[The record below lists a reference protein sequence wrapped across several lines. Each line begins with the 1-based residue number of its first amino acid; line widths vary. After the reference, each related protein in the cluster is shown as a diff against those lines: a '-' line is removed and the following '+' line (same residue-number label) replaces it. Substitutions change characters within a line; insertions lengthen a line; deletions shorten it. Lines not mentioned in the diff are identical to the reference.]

1 MQGDGGNP
9 DCGVCSAVLSTGVV
23 FESIKLWID
32 PVARP
37 GPEAMAVD
45 EWLLET
51 AAAPVLRVYRWQGEW
66 GSVGYFGDL
75 AQARENLPGLSWVR
89 RWTGGG
95 TVDHRGDWTYTLV
108 APADS
113 ALARIKAAE
122 SYRILHE
129 ALAEALVAEGQG
141 VALASGDVETG
152 DSLCFRNPVGHD
164 IIDAFGTKIAGAG
177 QRRTRGGMLHQG
189 SVALPVDL
197 TDSALRAERFVARLA
212 DSIETIRFSPPDEMI
227 AERIAR
233 RYGNSLWTESPRAT
247 RARTVTETGLSAGTP
262 TA

>member
-1 MQGDGGNP
+1 MVEIRVAARGPPPYSQ
-9 DCGVCSAVLSTGVV
+9 GVV
-23 FESIKLWID
+23 FESIRLWID

-51 AAAPVLRVYRWQGEW
+51 ATVPVLRVYRWQGEW

-75 AQARENLPGLSWVR
+75 AQARETLPGLSWVR

-95 TVDHRGDWTYTLV
+95 TVDHRSDWTYTVV
-108 APADS
+108 APAGSD
-113 ALARIKAAE
+113 LARMKAAE

-129 ALAEALVAEGQG
+129 ALATVLAGEGLQ
-141 VALASGDVETG
+141 VALASDDVETG

-164 IIDAFGTKIAGAG
+164 LVDASGMKIAGAG
-177 QRRTRGGMLHQG
+177 QRRTRVGMLHQG
-189 SVALPVDL
+189 SVALRVDL
-197 TDSALRAERFVARLA
+197 TDSALRAECFASRLA
-212 DSIETIRFSPPDEMI
+212 ESIEFVGFIPPDDQI

-233 RYGNSLWTESPRAT
+233 RYGHPDWTEARRAV
-247 RARTVTETGLSAGTP
+247 RANTVTETRLSAGTP
-262 TA
+262 MA